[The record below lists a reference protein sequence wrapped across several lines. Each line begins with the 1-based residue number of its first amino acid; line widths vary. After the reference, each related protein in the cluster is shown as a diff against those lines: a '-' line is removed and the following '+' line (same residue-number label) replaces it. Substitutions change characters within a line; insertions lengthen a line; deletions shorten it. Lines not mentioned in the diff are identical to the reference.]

1 MASRKQI
8 EAYERK
14 LAKIVTDG
22 KPLDADCLMAVA
34 TVVYTV
40 VHSPGQDEQ
49 TGTLVWFSQE
59 IGYGLFGPRRIQSVR
74 LCPSCVHHRPAEA
87 CPDVESLPIIRDA
100 LIVRLER
107 NTDGAE

>member
-1 MASRKQI
+1 MASRKKI

-14 LAKIVTDG
+14 LAKIATEG
-22 KPLDADCLMAVA
+22 KPLDADCLMAAA
-34 TVVYTV
+34 TVYDF
-40 VHSPGQDEQ
+40 HEKDER

-59 IGYGLFGPRRIQSVR
+59 IAQGFFGPRRSQRIR
-74 LCPSCVHHRPAEA
+74 LCPSCFRHRPVEA
-87 CPDVESLPIIRDA
+87 CPDVESLPIIRDP